1 MYMNNVK
8 HLLTVTAVWTSIVY
22 TACYVAIWLFPG
34 VRDIFLTTA
43 LHAQVPLTSG
53 PFTIGTFVAGLV
65 VWNVITALGVWLFAY
80 LYRTIRA

>member
-1 MYMNNVK
+1 MNNVK

-22 TACYVAIWLFPG
+22 AACYLAVWLFPG
-34 VRDIFLTTA
+34 VRGIFLTTA

-65 VWNVITALGVWLFAY
+65 VWNLVTLLGVWLFTY
-80 LYRTIRA
+80 LYNTIRT

>member
-8 HLLTVTAVWTSIVY
+8 HLLTVTATWTSIVY
-22 TACYVAIWLFPG
+22 AACYLAVWLYPSI
-34 VRDIFLTTA
+34 RDLFLTTA

-65 VWNVITALGVWLFAY
+65 VWNLGTLLGVWLFAY
-80 LYRTIRA
+80 LYKTIRA